1 MDGLLF
7 PFPHPDPLTA
17 SDTIF
22 PIHGML
28 SSTSF
33 EDSLSWFSS
42 HLSLGCLVS
51 FAGSSFPYQ
60 WEFSRVPA
68 PASALPPLLLSLVTF
83 ISSGSTATFVPPSD
97 LAELPV
103 SSTCPKCTYAGF
115 LVPPSLNPLCPNK
128 AVNAA
133 RKPSPTL
140 TFLTAV
146 HGFLMTWWPSWETSA
161 QLPPSPSPPTSI
173 PSIPDSFN
181 LMGELPGLRD
191 SREIAE

>member
-28 SSTSF
+28 SSPSF

-83 ISSGSTATFVPPSD
+83 INSGSTATFVPPSYP
-97 LAELPV
+97 AVLPV

-115 LVPPSLNPLCPNK
+115 LVPPSLNPLCPNTADNCK
-128 AVNAA
+128 ETITHSYIPYRCPWLPDDLVALLGNLRPA
-133 RKPSPTL
+133 SSLSL
-140 TFLTAV
+140 TPNI
-146 HGFLMTWWPSWETSA
+146 HPIN
-161 QLPPSPSPPTSI
+161 P
-173 PSIPDSFN
+173 
-181 LMGELPGLRD
+181 
-191 SREIAE
+191 